1 LNRDHP
7 SMHNLA
13 ATDHY
18 TKLIIMV

>member
-1 LNRDHP
+1 
-7 SMHNLA
+7 MHNLA